1 MLEGFKIK
9 LWDFLT
15 ENIFYFYGKKSLKA
29 TVPFFENCY
38 QIVVGSK

>member
-29 TVPFFENCY
+29 TVPFFKTV
-38 QIVVGSK
+38 IKL